1 MAHFARVENGIVTDV
16 VVVAN
21 EHEANGNEY
30 LNDLG
35 LVGTWVQTSYNS
47 NIRGK
52 FASVGDIYDAEE
64 DLFKPEK
71 RHPSWVWNATIW
83 NWDAPFPAPAEEGYR
98 WDEAAQDWVAI
109 N

>member
-35 LVGTWVQTSYNS
+35 LTGTWVQTSYNA
-47 NIRGK
+47 NFAKK
-52 FASVGDIYDAEE
+52 FAAIGDTCIDGN
-64 DLFKPEK
+64 FKSPQPF
-71 RHPSWVWNATIW
+71 PSWTFDDVAWQW
-83 NWDAPFPAPAEEGYR
+83 VAPKPRPETGGPYD